1 MQKLTAGKEGFIT
14 LDSVHSQAPE
24 AVLMSGDVLQVNRLF
39 DPFYA
44 YVAFHLQGRPAR
56 GFVPLGI
63 LQQEINTVLVR
74 YGASRDT
81 SREGSVSLDKG
92 LAKIDNTLVSMPNI
106 TKWRENDR
114 CYVNDFYP

>member
-74 YGASRDT
+74 YSA